1 MAIALTQNVPNGAR
15 VAVVAA
21 ILPVALLPPAF
32 SSYLLPPPPFS
43 SHMRRGTLASFSF
56 IALTIFDSSID
67 FIARLPAAHFQFCGA
82 DEDDDDDD
90 A

>member
-1 MAIALTQNVPNGAR
+1 MLLS
-15 VAVVAA
+15 A

-32 SSYLLPPPPFS
+32 SSYLLLPSSSLLPPPPFS

-82 DEDDDDDD
+82 DEDDD

>member
-1 MAIALTQNVPNGAR
+1 MLLS
-15 VAVVAA
+15 AV
-21 ILPVALLPPAF
+21 LPVTRHP
-32 SSYLLPPPPFS
+32 SPPPLPLSFS

-82 DEDDDDDD
+82 DDDDDDD
-90 A
+90 AM

>member
-1 MAIALTQNVPNGAR
+1 MLLSD
-15 VAVVAA
+15 
-21 ILPVALLPPAF
+21 ILPASALPLSA
-32 SSYLLPPPPFS
+32 PPP

-82 DEDDDDDD
+82 DDDDDDD
-90 A
+90 ADDDAMR

>member
-1 MAIALTQNVPNGAR
+1 MLLS
-15 VAVVAA
+15 A
-21 ILPVALLPPAF
+21 ILPVALLQP
-32 SSYLLPPPPFS
+32 SSFLLPPPPPFS

>member
-1 MAIALTQNVPNGAR
+1 MLLSG
-15 VAVVAA
+15 
-21 ILPVALLPPAF
+21 ILPASALPP
-32 SSYLLPPPPFS
+32 LRPP

-82 DEDDDDDD
+82 DDDDDDD
-90 A
+90 ADDDAMR